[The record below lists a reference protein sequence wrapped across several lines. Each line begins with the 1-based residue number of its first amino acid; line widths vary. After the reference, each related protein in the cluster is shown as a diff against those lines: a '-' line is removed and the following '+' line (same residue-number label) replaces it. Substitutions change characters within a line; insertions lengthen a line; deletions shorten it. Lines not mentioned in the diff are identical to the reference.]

1 MNHPQKLTYIYQR
14 FDFIAISIS
23 ANAAKD
29 YLKVRK
35 EQIHKNRKKLLKVRQ
50 VLARW
55 ILLSGRRP
63 DFLILIKSPASLLKY
78 SICSLPY
85 FSGNLVLIRKSHPS
99 YAVAC
104 YGGQAGHDAWRH
116 KKKTRSSHRH

>member
-55 ILLSGRRP
+55 ILLSGR
-63 DFLILIKSPASLLKY
+63 
-78 SICSLPY
+78 
-85 FSGNLVLIRKSHPS
+85 
-99 YAVAC
+99 
-104 YGGQAGHDAWRH
+104 
-116 KKKTRSSHRH
+116 